1 MTSEI
6 PYTAPEQVQAVIDG
20 LGRTEDIVFSP
31 TNGRL
36 AIAGFGANRIAVF
49 DIELTRADGIAR
61 ISIPRVVELFA
72 TFLRHP
78 HGICFLDEQT
88 LVVANR
94 SGQVHIVD
102 APMPRTPHDQ
112 HWVAD
117 RKTLRGGA
125 EKLVHTPGSV
135 AAIAER
141 DGSFEVAVCNNS
153 AHHVTR
159 HVVRKHGA
167 QVEVGHEEVLLE
179 AGLDIPDGVCYSPS
193 GRWMA
198 VSSHNTHNVF
208 VFERTPALGRHSA
221 PDGVLRNVL
230 CPHGVRFTSDEQFIL
245 VADASARYVN
255 VYRREGPG
263 WQGVRDPW
271 SLFPVMSREVF
282 LRGRL
287 NPQEGG
293 PKGIDIDRDM
303 RVLATTCEY
312 QTLRFFDLAQVLGR
326 RRAPENR
333 HKRYVQW
340 RLEHALHR
348 RRPDIHGWLY
358 RSRERAKPSAEV

>member
-1 MTSEI
+1 MTARLS
-6 PYTAPEQVQAVIDG
+6 YTAPAPVQAVIDR

-31 TNGRL
+31 SNRRL
-36 AIAGFGANRIAVF
+36 AIAAFGSNRIAVL
-49 DIELTRADGIAR
+49 DIELTRTNGIPHVAL
-61 ISIPRVVELFA
+61 PRAVELFA
-72 TFLRHP
+72 TSFKHP
-78 HGICFLDEQT
+78 HGICFLDEET
-88 LVVANR
+88 LAVANR

-102 APMPRTPHDQ
+102 APLSQTPHDM

-117 RKTLRGGA
+117 RTTLRGGA
-125 EKLVHTPGSV
+125 RQLVHTPGSV
-135 AAIAER
+135 AAIAQD

-159 HVVRKHGA
+159 HLVRRKGKH
-167 QVEVGHEEVLLE
+167 VEVGREGVLLE

-208 VFERTPALGRHSA
+208 VYERTSALDRHSA

-230 CPHGVRFTSDEQFIL
+230 CPHGVRFSADEQFIL

-255 VYRREGPG
+255 VYRREGAG

-282 LRGRL
+282 VRGRL

-293 PKGIDIDRDM
+293 PKGIDVDREM
-303 RVLATTCEY
+303 TVLATTCEF
-312 QTLRFFDLAQVLGR
+312 QALAFFDLAQVLGE
-326 RRAPENR
+326 RRATENR

-358 RSRERAKPSAEV
+358 RSRPLFESSTEG